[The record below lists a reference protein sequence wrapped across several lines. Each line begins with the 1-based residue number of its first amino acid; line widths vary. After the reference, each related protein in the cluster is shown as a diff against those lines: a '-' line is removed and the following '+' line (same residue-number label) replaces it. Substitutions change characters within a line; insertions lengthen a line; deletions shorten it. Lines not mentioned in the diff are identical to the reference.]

1 MPRHLRTSL
10 PHAEWLCDTRAQE
23 LQRERMVPSKRYRS
37 LDLTRKS
44 ESVACRTPTLSESP
58 PSLDKQQRRGGGTPT
73 LIRVVDG
80 SPRGVAL
87 GAKNCLDDSKRE
99 SRDTRVPGSA
109 VFQGPLEIGN
119 VMLHRPRTPLA
130 IVVCRAIQ
138 QIAPCLQATSTR
150 KPSVILSHVRSNL
163 NLVLVLHNDI
173 CNRPRIELRLWPAAW
188 NPREPGR
195 IAPYMPVL

>member
-1 MPRHLRTSL
+1 MEPDAVGQSRGRGDEEKGGASRGYIGARMATSKTQTSPWERSSVPRQLRTSL
-10 PHAEWLCDTRAQE
+10 PHAEWLRNTRTQE

-58 PSLDKQQRRGGGTPT
+58 PSLDTQERRGGGTPT
-73 LIRVVDG
+73 LNRVVDG

-109 VFQGPLEIGN
+109 VFQGRFRIGN
-119 VMLHRPRTPLA
+119 VMMHG
-130 IVVCRAIQ
+130 
-138 QIAPCLQATSTR
+138 
-150 KPSVILSHVRSNL
+150 
-163 NLVLVLHNDI
+163 
-173 CNRPRIELRLWPAAW
+173 
-188 NPREPGR
+188 PGR
-195 IAPYMPVL
+195 QLQSFRAEQFSNRSMYAGNVDKEAVCHFTPCTK